1 MALCESR
8 VPRLLAPRMCVDDDD
23 REGEGG
29 MVDEVVEEDTTN
41 NITALFQHY
50 MHISMVGWGWL

>member
-1 MALCESR
+1 
-8 VPRLLAPRMCVDDDD
+8 MCVDDDD